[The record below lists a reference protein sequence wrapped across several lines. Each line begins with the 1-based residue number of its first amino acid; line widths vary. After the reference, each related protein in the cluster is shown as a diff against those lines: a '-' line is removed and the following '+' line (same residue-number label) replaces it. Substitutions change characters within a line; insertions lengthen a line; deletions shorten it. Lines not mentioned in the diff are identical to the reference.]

1 MIVGHCR
8 FSWVGF
14 SYTGRLATDIERAKL
29 ELWNPMRMAIRF
41 WLFEQVLLPSLDN
54 QIDQD
59 FVVSLLISDD
69 LPQKYRDRIEAIV
82 QERKTLRIHATTKI
96 DIDEALREQISASQL
111 DGNKEVHFRIDDD
124 DAVSSKFIERLRH
137 IFIRYDL
144 AEGTV
149 ICFPRGFRSFIHNGV
164 AKHSGFHNPYH
175 AQGLAFVV
183 GQKSQI
189 LPFKMQHGNAGKR
202 LPSYVD
208 PSFLSFNYLL
218 HAANT
223 RKGYN
228 ETTEEQIEILR
239 SASSSH
245 ANRILKQD
253 DSLMAGLPIDP
264 VTERKF
270 NDAGFGY
277 TSEEFRARLERTLEP
292 HILAEEYGFL

>member
-14 SYTGRLATDIERAKL
+14 SDTGRLATDIEKAKL

-82 QERKTLRIHATTKI
+82 QERKTLRIHAITKI

-111 DGNKEVHFRIDDD
+111 DGHKEVHFRIDDD

-149 ICFPRGFRSFIHNGV
+149 ICFPRGF
-164 AKHSGFHNPYH
+164 
-175 AQGLAFVV
+175 
-183 GQKSQI
+183 
-189 LPFKMQHGNAGKR
+189 
-202 LPSYVD
+202 
-208 PSFLSFNYLL
+208 
-218 HAANT
+218 
-223 RKGYN
+223 
-228 ETTEEQIEILR
+228 
-239 SASSSH
+239 
-245 ANRILKQD
+245 
-253 DSLMAGLPIDP
+253 
-264 VTERKF
+264 
-270 NDAGFGY
+270 
-277 TSEEFRARLERTLEP
+277 
-292 HILAEEYGFL
+292 

>member
-1 MIVGHCR
+1 
-8 FSWVGF
+8 
-14 SYTGRLATDIERAKL
+14 
-29 ELWNPMRMAIRF
+29 MAIRF

-111 DGNKEVHFRIDDD
+111 DGHKEVHFSIDDD

-137 IFIRYDL
+137 IFTRYDL

-164 AKHSGFHNPYH
+164 AKQSGFHNPYH